1 MKYYKV
7 IAIETHAGAKNK
19 ENKFEQIMYIPARNI
34 VDILN
39 IYKKLRGV
47 QRHDFPLS
55 ITLASEEEV
64 RKIEYARIQFEQ
76 NTELRFIADDLAG
89 YYGNLTRF

>member
-19 ENKFEQIMYIPARNI
+19 DNKSEQIMYIPARDI
-34 VDILN
+34 LDILN
-39 IYKKLRGV
+39 IYKKLKGV
-47 QRHDFPLS
+47 QRNDFPLS
-55 ITLASEEEV
+55 ITPASKEEV
-64 RKIEYARIQFEQ
+64 RKIEYARIQVEQ
-76 NTELRFIADDLAG
+76 NTELRFIADDLVG